1 MTNGSQPEP
10 PLDAPF
16 DEWLRWA
23 LRRHGYDPDERGV
36 QRRFADASGLP
47 VATVSRLLR
56 NVSQPDVNTCYV
68 LGVTFGVPVLPLL
81 VRAGHLPP
89 EALEKEPSP
98 PERPTP
104 TNEQQALTALG
115 VTNSDDRTAVLAM
128 INALTAKN
136 QREGTN

>member
-10 PLDAPF
+10 DLDAPF
-16 DEWLRWA
+16 ADWLTWA
-23 LRRHGYDPDERGV
+23 LRRRGYDPTERGI

-56 NVSQPDVNTCYV
+56 NVSQPDVGTCYT

-89 EALEKEPSP
+89 AALDTAPQP
-98 PERPTP
+98 TRPT
-104 TNEQQALTALG
+104 EEEALTALG
-115 VTNSDDRTAVLAM
+115 VTDETDRAAVRSL
-128 INALTAKN
+128 INALKAKES
-136 QREGTN
+136 REGAT